1 MKLKKLIVS
10 MLIIVLVFGTV
21 ACKKS
26 DGNDLPSNGQDQ
38 GKKELEASLEDIMK
52 SLYKDTEV
60 KADMLQNTVLTDEN
74 SQNFIGLEKLDG
86 AEGLASE
93 MLINVAAHSVVL
105 LRVKDGTDIEA
116 IKAEIKEKVDP
127 RKWICVGV
135 EEENIIVDNI
145 GNTILLIMDNNI
157 SKVIHQNFLALA
169 K

>member
-10 MLIIVLVFGTV
+10 VLVIALAFGVV

-26 DGNDLPSNGQDQ
+26 DGKDLPNNEQDQ
-38 GKKELEASLEDIMK
+38 GKKELTGSLEDIMK

-60 KADMLQNTVLTDEN
+60 SADMLQNTVLTDEN
-74 SQNFIGLEKLDG
+74 SLYFSGLEKLNG

-93 MLINVAAHSVVL
+93 KMINIAAHSVVL
-105 LRVKDGTDIEA
+105 LRVKEGTDVEA
-116 IKAEIKEKVDP
+116 IKTEIKEKVDP

-135 EEENIIVDNI
+135 DREKLIVDNI

-157 SKVIHQNFLALA
+157 SEKIHENFLGLV

>member
-1 MKLKKLIVS
+1 MKLKRLIVS

-21 ACKKS
+21 ACKKN
-26 DGNDLPSNGQDQ
+26 DGKDLPGNEQDQ
-38 GKKELEASLEDIMK
+38 GKKELEASLEDVMK

-60 KADMLQNTVLTDEN
+60 TADMLQCTVLTDEN
-74 SQNFIGLEKLDG
+74 SQYFIGLEKLDG

-105 LRVKDGTDIEA
+105 LRVKDGADIEA

-135 EEENIIVDNI
+135 EKENIIVDNI
-145 GNTILLIMDNNI
+145 GNTILLIMDNHI
-157 SKVIHQNFLALA
+157 SKTIHQNFLELA

>member
-1 MKLKKLIVS
+1 MKLKRLIVAT
-10 MLIIVLVFGTV
+10 LIIVLVFGAV

-26 DGNDLPSNGQDQ
+26 DGKDLPSNGKDQ

-52 SLYKDTEV
+52 SLYKDTDV
-60 KADMLQNTVLTDEN
+60 TADMLQNTVLTDEN
-74 SQNFIGLEKLDG
+74 SQYFIGLEKLDG

-105 LRVKDGTDIEA
+105 LRVKDGTDIET
-116 IKAEIKEKVDP
+116 IKAQIKEKVDP

-135 EEENIIVDNI
+135 EKEKIVVDNI

-157 SKVIHQNFLALA
+157 SEAIHQNFLGLV

>member
-10 MLIIVLVFGTV
+10 VLVIALVFGAV
-21 ACKKS
+21 ACKKD
-26 DGNDLPSNGQDQ
+26 DGKDIPDKGQEQ
-38 GKKELEASLEDIMK
+38 GKKELTGSLEDIMK

-60 KADMLQNTVLTDEN
+60 NAEMLQNTVLTDEN
-74 SQNFIGLEKLDG
+74 SSYFSGLEKLNG

-93 MLINVAAHSVVL
+93 MMINVAAHSVVL
-105 LRVKDGTDIEA
+105 LRVKDGANVEA

-135 EEENIIVDNI
+135 EREKLIVDNI
-145 GNTILLIMDNNI
+145 GNTIILIIDNNI
-157 SKVIHQNFLALA
+157 SEKIHENFLELA

>member
-10 MLIIVLVFGTV
+10 VLVIALVFGAV
-21 ACKKS
+21 ACKKD
-26 DGNDLPSNGQDQ
+26 DGKDIPDKGQEQ
-38 GKKELEASLEDIMK
+38 EKKELTGSLEDIMK

-60 KADMLQNTVLTDEN
+60 NAEMLQNTVLTDEN
-74 SQNFIGLEKLDG
+74 SSYFSGLEKLNG

-93 MLINVAAHSVVL
+93 MMINVAAHSVVL
-105 LRVKDGTDIEA
+105 LRVKDGANVEA

-135 EEENIIVDNI
+135 EREKLIVDNI
-145 GNTILLIMDNNI
+145 GNTIILIIDNNI
-157 SKVIHQNFLALA
+157 SEKIHENFLELA